1 MVLTSKLIDGTF
13 PDYGRVIPQNNDK
26 ELIVDKKDF
35 EAAVDR
41 VSTISSERGRAVKLA
56 LSPGKLVLSVT
67 NPDSG
72 SATEELEVEY
82 ASDALD
88 IGFNSRYLLDIAA
101 QIEGEVA
108 VLQARRSRLADA
120 GAGQG
125 QQGRALRADADAGVR
140 ASATRALTFPLPLWE
155 RVAPDKNAVVITER
169 RVASTIVCA
178 SEEIE
183 RSTCCINPSA
193 EDTQSLPPLPTLRQR
208 QLLMTPSRIHRLSL
222 THFRNYR
229 AASVQ
234 ARGDVVVLVGPNGA
248 GKTNCLEAISFL
260 SPGRGLRR
268 ATLEDVADN
277 QGDGSWAVSAEVEG
291 ALGLATL
298 GTGIDAP
305 GAEAA
310 STSRRCRID
319 REPVSSATA
328 FGDHLRMVWLTPA
341 MDGLFM
347 GAASERRRFFDR
359 LVLAI
364 DSEHSSR
371 VSALERSLRSRNRLL
386 EVRNYDDHW
395 CDAIERET
403 AELAVAVAATRG
415 QTVTRLA
422 AMLRERGTASA
433 FPSAQIML
441 DGWME
446 NALVNEAATAVE
458 DRYREILRAG
468 RARDAA
474 AGRTLDGPHLT
485 DLEVVYAPKNM
496 PARDASTGE
505 QKALLI
511 GLVLAHATLV
521 AEMTGIV
528 PLLLLDEVVAH
539 LDPTGARRCS
549 MSWQSSARRSG

>member
-1 MVLTSKLIDGTF
+1 MI
-13 PDYGRVIPQNNDK
+13 
-26 ELIVDKKDF
+26 
-35 EAAVDR
+35 
-41 VSTISSERGRAVKLA
+41 
-56 LSPGKLVLSVT
+56 
-67 NPDSG
+67 
-72 SATEELEVEY
+72 
-82 ASDALD
+82 
-88 IGFNSRYLLDIAA
+88 
-101 QIEGEVA
+101 
-108 VLQARRSRLADA
+108 
-120 GAGQG
+120 
-125 QQGRALRADADAGVR
+125 
-140 ASATRALTFPLPLWE
+140 
-155 RVAPDKNAVVITER
+155 
-169 RVASTIVCA
+169 
-178 SEEIE
+178 
-183 RSTCCINPSA
+183 
-193 EDTQSLPPLPTLRQR
+193 
-208 QLLMTPSRIHRLSL
+208 PSRIHRLTL
-222 THFRNYR
+222 TQFRNYR
-229 AASVQ
+229 AAGLETQ
-234 ARGDVVVLVGPNGA
+234 ASMVALVGPNGA

-277 QGDGSWAVSAEVEG
+277 EGDGAWAVSAQVEG

-305 GAEAA
+305 RADAA
-310 STSRRCRID
+310 TSRRCRID
-319 REPVSSATA
+319 REPVASAAA
-328 FGDHLRMVWLTPA
+328 FGDHLRMVWMTPA

-371 VSALERSLRSRNRLL
+371 VSALDRSLRSRNRLL

-415 QTVTRLA
+415 QTAARLTEMIDA
-422 AMLRERGTASA
+422 RAQTSA
-433 FPSAQIML
+433 FPAAKIAL

-446 NALVNEAATAVE
+446 NALVSEPATAVE
-458 DRYREILRAG
+458 DRYRQILRDN
-468 RARDAA
+468 RPRDAI
-474 AGRTLDGPHLT
+474 AGRTTDGPHLT
-485 DLEVVYAPKNM
+485 DLQVIYAPKNM

-539 LDPTGARRCS
+539 LDPNRRAALFAELDKLGAQVWLTGADPAAFTELGAS
-549 MSWQSSARRSG
+549 GEVFDVENGQVTARR